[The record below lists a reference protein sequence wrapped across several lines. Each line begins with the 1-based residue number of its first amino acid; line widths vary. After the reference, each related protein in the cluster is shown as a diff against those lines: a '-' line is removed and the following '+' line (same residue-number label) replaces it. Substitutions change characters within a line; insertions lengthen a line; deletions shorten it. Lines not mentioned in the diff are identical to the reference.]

1 MKIKGKLY
9 RKGNNK
15 VGIEWKKYQ
24 GNDFWL
30 SAIINEINLRLKVL
44 MWFDWFEW
52 LLYMFPWFLDF
63 LFLFKQF

>member
-1 MKIKGKLY
+1 MLKIKGKLY

-44 MWFDWFEW
+44 M
-52 LLYMFPWFLDF
+52 
-63 LFLFKQF
+63 